1 MTDRGFDPVALLDVL
16 NHSGV
21 DYVVIGGFAA
31 TAYGSPLPTT
41 DVDVSP
47 ERSPANLAR
56 LSRALDVLEARVR
69 VDGVPEGL
77 PFAHSAESLAAVDV
91 LNLVTRYGELDLV
104 MRPAGEADFAALAG
118 RALTVHVHGVALP
131 LAALADVIASKEAAG
146 RPKDRQALPLLR
158 ELLRRRD
165 EGEGGRQAR

>member
-1 MTDRGFDPVALLDVL
+1 MTDRVFDPVALLDVL
-16 NHSGV
+16 NRCGV

-56 LSRALDVLEARVR
+56 LSRALDELEARVR

-77 PFAHSAESLAAVDV
+77 PFSHSAESLATVDV
-91 LNLVTRYGELDLV
+91 LNLVTSHGELDLV
-104 MRPAGEADFAALAG
+104 MRPAGGADFATLAS

-165 EGEGGRQAR
+165 EGEGGR